1 MLGKLHN
8 YHTTFLLKIWLESRK
23 SKSQIKT
30 FLERRAKLLPYFN
43 NLKGRAG
50 KTSFRVV
57 YNKKGQKLELKKLY

>member
-30 FLERRAKLLPYFN
+30 FLERRGKLLPYFI